1 MKIDQNTK
9 SESDLEDDI
18 DELMN
23 EWNTE
28 LVFEKEDSE
37 KDDVFD
43 DRPNILIPEVNIHVK
58 QPEDSEVESKKS
70 MYLKQKS

>member
-9 SESDLEDDI
+9 SESGLEDDI

-23 EWNTE
+23 DWNTE

-43 DRPNILIPEVNIHVK
+43 DRPNILIPEVTIHVK